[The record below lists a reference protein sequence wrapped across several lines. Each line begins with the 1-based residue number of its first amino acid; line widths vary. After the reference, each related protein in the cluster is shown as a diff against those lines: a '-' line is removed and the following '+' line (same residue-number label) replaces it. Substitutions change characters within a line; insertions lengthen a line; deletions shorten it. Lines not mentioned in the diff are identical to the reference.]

1 MADPQITSLEQQ
13 YINELKSLIDAEEKD
28 KAIFRKHKRFLEI
41 AKYALGKNI
50 LLQEI
55 KYYCIKEIIQSES
68 GFRFSGFEM
77 YYKILLIISPD
88 LAPTLEHISNF
99 IRKDLK
105 DYLTDGDIFI
115 HSTLPEVGQVLFNK
129 ILCSVQGSTPDLIK
143 VVIKDLQSRPPLN
156 LIRTSV
162 TDEDY
167 YEILCFYWDIN
178 EPPKAI
184 YAEAKVKFQDI
195 FRDRYPKLIS
205 KIDNLI
211 KETETERKRIMI
223 SKETIIDNCKR
234 ENLLKRDIRETKKEF
249 IKYDFKLK
257 ELKALYSNTVMR
269 DGTKACIGML
279 AYYKKRIPAFF
290 QTFCEDLSNEVEIDK
305 KLRKLTIE
313 CIRSHLFNKTAFE
326 ELDFAFLPYSR
337 NMKILEFLI
346 SGDCYKTLYNLF
358 FKVKFNPF
366 YIKRVEVYTTKEGRD
381 EDEEKFKNDIK
392 NHPMNPSI
400 LSALVAQNDYVSYL
414 DTLEKHSGEGIINIR
429 NILEKTLCLRKRKP
443 LIEECISLI
452 ENQNNAMAINL
463 LPIQIEGL
471 YFDLLESSTIYNCI
485 DKVELFDSLLGKELV
500 EKIQFGADHGLNL
513 DFETFSYFK
522 YYFNNV
528 IRNTIAHGNY
538 ITLIYGRGN
547 AGHVSGISDVV
558 LMRVVVLELLFDL
571 NALVLL
577 ISRINE
583 IDTASKYIKGMAEAL
598 NPEPGDKIEFV
609 YERFCD
615 DLTGMMS
622 RVNFTEYKAGTMVK
636 FEPLQI
642 LSWIF
647 NPSYEEFIDKN
658 SLEIVR
664 STLTTAPFWDY
675 FMNADIGKFTKYKKE
690 RLIGLQDVA
699 QTLFQLD
706 LQKTEKLMLIKVN
719 KTLLTMVK

>member
-279 AYYKKRIPAFF
+279 AYYKKEFRLFSKLFVRI
-290 QTFCEDLSNEVEIDK
+290 C
-305 KLRKLTIE
+305 LT
-313 CIRSHLFNKTAFE
+313 RW
-326 ELDFAFLPYSR
+326 R
-337 NMKILEFLI
+337 
-346 SGDCYKTLYNLF
+346 
-358 FKVKFNPF
+358 
-366 YIKRVEVYTTKEGRD
+366 
-381 EDEEKFKNDIK
+381 
-392 NHPMNPSI
+392 
-400 LSALVAQNDYVSYL
+400 
-414 DTLEKHSGEGIINIR
+414 
-429 NILEKTLCLRKRKP
+429 
-443 LIEECISLI
+443 
-452 ENQNNAMAINL
+452 
-463 LPIQIEGL
+463 
-471 YFDLLESSTIYNCI
+471 
-485 DKVELFDSLLGKELV
+485 
-500 EKIQFGADHGLNL
+500 
-513 DFETFSYFK
+513 
-522 YYFNNV
+522 
-528 IRNTIAHGNY
+528 
-538 ITLIYGRGN
+538 
-547 AGHVSGISDVV
+547 
-558 LMRVVVLELLFDL
+558 
-571 NALVLL
+571 
-577 ISRINE
+577 
-583 IDTASKYIKGMAEAL
+583 
-598 NPEPGDKIEFV
+598 
-609 YERFCD
+609 
-615 DLTGMMS
+615 
-622 RVNFTEYKAGTMVK
+622 
-636 FEPLQI
+636 
-642 LSWIF
+642 
-647 NPSYEEFIDKN
+647 
-658 SLEIVR
+658 
-664 STLTTAPFWDY
+664 
-675 FMNADIGKFTKYKKE
+675 
-690 RLIGLQDVA
+690 
-699 QTLFQLD
+699 
-706 LQKTEKLMLIKVN
+706 
-719 KTLLTMVK
+719 

>member
-1 MADPQITSLEQQ
+1 M
-13 YINELKSLIDAEEKD
+13 
-28 KAIFRKHKRFLEI
+28 
-41 AKYALGKNI
+41 
-50 LLQEI
+50 
-55 KYYCIKEIIQSES
+55 
-68 GFRFSGFEM
+68 
-77 YYKILLIISPD
+77 
-88 LAPTLEHISNF
+88 
-99 IRKDLK
+99 
-105 DYLTDGDIFI
+105 
-115 HSTLPEVGQVLFNK
+115 
-129 ILCSVQGSTPDLIK
+129 
-143 VVIKDLQSRPPLN
+143 
-156 LIRTSV
+156 
-162 TDEDY
+162 
-167 YEILCFYWDIN
+167 
-178 EPPKAI
+178 
-184 YAEAKVKFQDI
+184 
-195 FRDRYPKLIS
+195 
-205 KIDNLI
+205 
-211 KETETERKRIMI
+211 
-223 SKETIIDNCKR
+223 
-234 ENLLKRDIRETKKEF
+234 
-249 IKYDFKLK
+249 
-257 ELKALYSNTVMR
+257 
-269 DGTKACIGML
+269 
-279 AYYKKRIPAFF
+279 
-290 QTFCEDLSNEVEIDK
+290 
-305 KLRKLTIE
+305 
-313 CIRSHLFNKTAFE
+313 
-326 ELDFAFLPYSR
+326 
-337 NMKILEFLI
+337 
-346 SGDCYKTLYNLF
+346 
-358 FKVKFNPF
+358 
-366 YIKRVEVYTTKEGRD
+366 
-381 EDEEKFKNDIK
+381 
-392 NHPMNPSI
+392 
-400 LSALVAQNDYVSYL
+400 
-414 DTLEKHSGEGIINIR
+414 
-429 NILEKTLCLRKRKP
+429 
-443 LIEECISLI
+443 I

-547 AGHVSGISDVV
+547 AGHVSGISDEV
-558 LMRVVVLELLFDL
+558 LMRIVVLELLFDL

-690 RLIGLQDVA
+690 RLIGLEDVA